1 MEKIIG
7 KNCIVRGNR
16 SGVFFGKV
24 VSVDKECVE
33 MENARCI
40 YYWHGAL
47 SVLEIAKNGININN
61 SKLTVTVNN
70 IVLLD
75 VIEIVPCTEKTIIQL
90 NGIEEWKK

>member
-40 YYWHGAL
+40 YYWKGAL
-47 SVLEIAKNGININN
+47 SVLEIAKNGVDSD
-61 SKLTVTVNN
+61 SKLTTTVNS

-75 VIEIVPCTEKTIIQL
+75 VIEIVACTDEAIKKL
-90 NGIEEWKK
+90 SGIEEWKR

>member
-40 YYWHGAL
+40 YYWQGAL
-47 SVLEIAKNGININN
+47 SVLEIAKNGVDSD
-61 SKLTVTVNN
+61 SKLTTTVDS